1 MSWDLWAEVDGVR
14 GDREPEGRVTQNQS
28 MRSPVQSATEDTP
41 REEESRNTGSARR
54 KIGSHSVGAGLTSKC
69 AGAASTLV
77 SDSSKCG
84 LITHPTESSTR
95 VSFAEWMGTGC
106 CSGGPWLLLP
116 VLPPAWETAW
126 DLGPFTAM
134 LIPGHTPPGATKIHR
149 NCMRLENDW
158 VGALLLL
165 LLLSRLGRVQ
175 LCATP

>member
-1 MSWDLWAEVDGVR
+1 MDGVR
-14 GDREPEGRVTQNQS
+14 GDQEPEGRVTQNQS

-95 VSFAEWMGTGC
+95 VSFAEWMGIGC
-106 CSGGPWLLLP
+106 CSVVLGFSSLCFHLPERQPGTWDPSLQCLYLDTPLLEQQKYT
-116 VLPPAWETAW
+116 ET
-126 DLGPFTAM
+126 
-134 LIPGHTPPGATKIHR
+134 
-149 NCMRLENDW
+149 
-158 VGALLLL
+158 V
-165 LLLSRLGRVQ
+165 
-175 LCATP
+175 